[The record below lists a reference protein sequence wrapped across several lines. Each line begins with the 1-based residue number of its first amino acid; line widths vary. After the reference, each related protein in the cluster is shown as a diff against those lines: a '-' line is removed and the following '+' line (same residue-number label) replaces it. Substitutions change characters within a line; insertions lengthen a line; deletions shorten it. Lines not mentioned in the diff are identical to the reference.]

1 MSSSRDR
8 LHKVEG
14 AKELILEFWA
24 IMDNVSDKRVE
35 SLFAPHGEL
44 VIDTVTSPL
53 VRVSGREQLASFG
66 LKRSDAA
73 ASTKR
78 VTRHIVS
85 NLRVTKAEA
94 SAITLSGH
102 VTDYVGSGDLPIR
115 LNSPAVVADFS
126 YEVAFAEDG
135 SASLTAVVG
144 KVIFDGKL

>member
-1 MSSSRDR
+1 MSSR
-8 LHKVEG
+8 LYKVEG

-24 IMDNVSDKRVE
+24 IMDNVSDKLVE
-35 SLFAPHGEL
+35 SLFAPQGEL

-66 LKRSDAA
+66 LKRSEAA

-85 NLRVTKAEA
+85 NLRVTKFDA

-135 SASLTAVVG
+135 SASLTAVAG
-144 KVIFDGKL
+144 KVIFDGKQ